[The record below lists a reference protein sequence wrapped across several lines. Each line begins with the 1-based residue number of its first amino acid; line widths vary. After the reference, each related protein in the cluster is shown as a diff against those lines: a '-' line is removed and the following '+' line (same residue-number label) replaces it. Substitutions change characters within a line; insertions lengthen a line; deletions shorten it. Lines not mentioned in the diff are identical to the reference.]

1 MAHWLLKTE
10 PGCYGW
16 NVLLRER
23 ETEWTG
29 VRNHAAAAHLSATAV
44 GDGVLVCHG
53 GARKAI
59 VGTAYVVRA
68 AQPEGVVHHG
78 CRSPS
83 ARVIR
88 CRDR

>member
-59 VGTAYVVRA
+59 VGTAYVVRT
-68 AQPEGVVHHG
+68 AQPEGVVAP
-78 CRSPS
+78 CVSVAIR
-83 ARVIR
+83 AVIR